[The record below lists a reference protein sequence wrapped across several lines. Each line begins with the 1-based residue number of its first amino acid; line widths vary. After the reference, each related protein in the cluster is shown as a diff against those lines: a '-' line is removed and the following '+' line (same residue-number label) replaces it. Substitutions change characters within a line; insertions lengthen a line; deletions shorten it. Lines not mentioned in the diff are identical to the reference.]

1 MSKKII
7 NEIVELIESFFET
20 GNQTK
25 IILEPEL
32 AYRVAISLLADG
44 YEFDEDGQPDKEL
57 VQIAKNNNYPL
68 AITLLEMDEIPIL
81 FFEEVMY
88 KNSTLYDDTVD
99 MYIQKEYE
107 ELIDTREYC
116 CLESISVFELDEI
129 EEKLDRDDIIQTAML
144 KLKSGANVQEV
155 LDDLVDE
162 VLENLGDE

>member
-7 NEIVELIESFFET
+7 NEIVELIERFFET

-32 AYRVAISLLADG
+32 AYRVAISLLSEG
-44 YEFDEDGQPDKEL
+44 CEFDEDCQPNKEL

-81 FFEEVMY
+81 FFEEVIY
-88 KNSTLYDDTVD
+88 KNSTLPDDTVD
-99 MYIQKEYE
+99 MYIQKEYKG
-107 ELIDTREYC
+107 LIDTGAYC

-144 KLKSGANVQEV
+144 KLKSGANVYEV

-162 VLENLGDE
+162 VLENLGDD

>member
-7 NEIVELIESFFET
+7 NEIVELIESFIET

-25 IILEPEL
+25 IVLEPEL
-32 AYRVAISLLADG
+32 AYRVAISLLSEG
-44 YEFDEDGQPDKEL
+44 CEFDEDCQPNKEL

-68 AITLLEMDEIPIL
+68 AITLLEMDEIPIF

-99 MYIQKEYE
+99 MYIQKEYKG
-107 ELIDTREYC
+107 LIDTREYC

-129 EEKLDRDDIIQTAML
+129 EEKLDRDNIIQTAML
-144 KLKSGANVQEV
+144 KLKSGANVYEV
-155 LDDLVDE
+155 LDALVDE

>member
-32 AYRVAISLLADG
+32 AYRVAISLLSEG
-44 YEFDEDGQPDKEL
+44 CEFDEDCQPNKEL

-129 EEKLDRDDIIQTAML
+129 EEKLDRDDLIQTAML
-144 KLKSGANVQEV
+144 KLKSGVNVYEV

>member
-7 NEIVELIESFFET
+7 NEIVELIESFIET

-25 IILEPEL
+25 IVLEPEL
-32 AYRVAISLLADG
+32 AYRVAISLLSEG
-44 YEFDEDGQPDKEL
+44 CEFDEDCQPNKEL

-68 AITLLEMDEIPIL
+68 AITLLEMDEIPIF

-116 CLESISVFELDEI
+116 CLENISVFELDEI
-129 EEKLDRDDIIQTAML
+129 EEKLDKDNIIQTAML
-144 KLKSGANVQEV
+144 KLKSGANVYEV

>member
-7 NEIVELIESFFET
+7 NEIVELIERFFET

-32 AYRVAISLLADG
+32 AYRVAISLIAKG
-44 YEFDEDGQPDKEL
+44 YEFDEDGQPNKEL

-129 EEKLDRDDIIQTAML
+129 KSKLDRNDIIQTAIL
-144 KLKSGANVQEV
+144 KLKSGTNIYET
-155 LDDLVDE
+155 LDELIDE

>member
-129 EEKLDRDDIIQTAML
+129 EEKLDRDNIIQTAML